1 MDNKVVEIPAN
12 LVRAGDVVFHD
23 GRGYPIVHIN
33 RLSDVVQLQ
42 HSGGFFN
49 FELGRIVR
57 VLEKRPTTESFTKPT
72 TTRAV
77 LAHEVRPGNILSYG
91 IRFFEI
97 KEVKDLG
104 EIPENV
110 VRLTHVTGYFDFS
123 PNRIVHIV
131 NTPPAQ
137 ETPTVKFD
145 TQIKP
150 VFLPVEESKKQEVS
164 DEEDVLGKDVEVGD
178 VIWYNANWATVT
190 NVYKHPNSP
199 YNKVNVDYDGVKGL
213 QVRLAL
219 SGTYSR
225 KVRAVMETLNIQN
238 AIEAQRILLQKLEQ
252 MLDLTQLAP
261 TEDGKIAISNCNIR
275 VDKAS
280 ITKAAR
286 DEMKVAASKSAE
298 LIKKL

>member
-12 LVRAGDVVFHD
+12 LVKTGDIVFHD
-23 GRGYPIVHIN
+23 GRGYPIVHII

-110 VRLTHVTGYFDFS
+110 VRLTHVTGYFDFA

-131 NTPPAQ
+131 NTPPAS
-137 ETPTVKFD
+137 ETQTIEFPN
-145 TQIKP
+145 QINP
-150 VFLPVEESKKQEVS
+150 VFLPVES
-164 DEEDVLGKDVEVGD
+164 
-178 VIWYNANWATVT
+178 NN
-190 NVYKHPNSP
+190 
-199 YNKVNVDYDGVKGL
+199 
-213 QVRLAL
+213 
-219 SGTYSR
+219 
-225 KVRAVMETLNIQN
+225 METLNIQN

-252 MLDLTQLAP
+252 MLDLTQLPP
-261 TEDGKIAISNCNIR
+261 TEDGKMAIGNASIR
-275 VDKAS
+275 VDKA
-280 ITKAAR
+280 TVVKAAR
-286 DEMKVAASKSAE
+286 DEMKAAANKSAE

>member
-1 MDNKVVEIPAN
+1 MDNKIIEIPAN
-12 LVRAGDVVFHD
+12 LVKTGDIVFHD

-150 VFLPVEESKKQEVS
+150 VFLPYEEAVKPFS
-164 DEEDVLGKDVEVGD
+164 DEEDVLGKDLEVGD
-178 VIWYNANWATVT
+178 IIWVNNTWATIT
-190 NVYKHPNSP
+190 NMYKHPNSP
-199 YNKVNVDYDGVKGL
+199 FNKVNVDYDGVKGL
-213 QVRLAL
+213 QVRLTL
-219 SGTYSR
+219 TGTFSR
-225 KVRAVMETLNIQN
+225 KVRAVMETLYIQN

-252 MLDLTQLAP
+252 MLELAQLLP
-261 TEDGKIAISNCNIR
+261 TKDGKIAISNCNIR